1 VASDFN
7 LRRLLPPVHKCLTG
21 RTCRIEF
28 FLCDILKSPCS
39 RCCFFASHATI
50 SIFKV
55 KPVGFLSDSV
65 SCGVVASG
73 FTYSS
78 HTHLAE
84 PSVGFHMDG
93 NQTVPPSRT
102 CHSAAERNLCSLWV
116 RYTGASTSEELQ
128 SWT

>member
-1 VASDFN
+1 MSDRKN
-7 LRRLLPPVHKCLTG
+7 LQNRVLSVRYFEKSVFALL
-21 RTCRIEF
+21 
-28 FLCDILKSPCS
+28 
-39 RCCFFASHATI
+39 FFASHATI

-55 KPVGFLSDSV
+55 KPVSFLSDSV